1 MNNPT
6 LHVYSRFIG
15 FRAQDELHTRLQRF
29 SGLLGRHKSDVIRYM
44 LLNCLN
50 AYEADKD
57 AIAKIRQE
65 LY

>member
-1 MNNPT
+1 MNNEPIR
-6 LHVYSRFIG
+6 VYEKVIG
-15 FRAQDELHTRLQRF
+15 FRASADFHARLARF
-29 SGLLGRHKSDVIRYM
+29 SSALGRRQSDVIRY
-44 LLNCLN
+44 LLTSCLS